1 MTKLEQIEKSVAELS
16 PEELKAFAAWFE
28 TLQADLWNKQIEAD
42 AKAGRLDKLVAEARA
57 EIAAGKLRDQRPFAI
72 PADKNFTSMRPIRDI
87 HPSISKGGRALVGQD
102 RRHLSALALESADAS
117 TGSGSAAHAE
127 YDRLIK

>member
-28 TLQADLWNKQIEAD
+28 ALQADLWDKQIEAD

-57 EIAAGKLRDQRPFAI
+57 EIAAGKLRD
-72 PADKNFTSMRPIRDI
+72 
-87 HPSISKGGRALVGQD
+87 L
-102 RRHLSALALESADAS
+102 
-117 TGSGSAAHAE
+117 
-127 YDRLIK
+127 